1 MSKNKL
7 EKFAENETFPNF
19 FQPSYNEVK
28 EKGFPLKGKWG
39 KIFFKND
46 NPIILELG
54 CGRGEY
60 TVSMAEMF
68 PDKNFIGIDRK
79 GARMWKGC
87 KTSIENSLG
96 NVAFLR
102 MQISNITNYFDKD
115 EISEIWITFPD
126 PQPKRS
132 KINKRLTS
140 TLFLDFYRQ
149 ILKPD
154 GIIHLK
160 TDDDFLYAYTLEVIE
175 DLKEKLIEKQK
186 NIYTSTNL
194 NEILKIE
201 TYYEKMW
208 KEEGKSIKYIK
219 FKLKYEN
226 KEK

>member
-7 EKFAENETFPNF
+7 EKFSENETFPNF
-19 FQPSYNEVK
+19 FQPGYNKVK
-28 EKGFPLKGKWG
+28 EEGFALKGKWA
-39 KIFFKND
+39 KEFFKND
-46 NPIILELG
+46 HPIILELG

-60 TVSMAEMF
+60 TVGMAELF
-68 PDKNFIGIDRK
+68 PNKNFIGIDRK

-87 KTSIENSLG
+87 KASVENNMQ

-102 MQISNITNYFDKD
+102 TQINHILYYFDKE
-115 EISEIWITFPD
+115 EISEVWITFPD

-140 TLFLDFYRQ
+140 PLFLDFYRQ
-149 ILKPD
+149 MLKQD

-175 DLKEKLIEKQK
+175 NLQNELIESQ
-186 NIYTSTNL
+186 NDIYASALVDET
-194 NEILKIE
+194 LKIE

-208 KEEGKSIKYIK
+208 KEEGKSIKYVK
-219 FKLKYEN
+219 FKLK
-226 KEK
+226 

>member
-19 FQPSYNEVK
+19 FQSGYHKIK
-28 EKGFPLKGKWG
+28 EEGFALQGKWT
-39 KIFFKND
+39 KDFFKN
-46 NPIILELG
+46 NQPIILELG

-60 TVSMAEMF
+60 TVGMAEIF
-68 PDKNFIGIDRK
+68 PNKNFIGIDRK

-87 KTSIENSLG
+87 KASIENNMS

-102 MQISNITNYFDKD
+102 TQINHIPYYFGND

-132 KINKRLTS
+132 KANKRLTS
-140 TLFLDFYRQ
+140 PLFLDFYRQ
-149 ILKPD
+149 ILKQD

-160 TDDDFLYAYTLEVIE
+160 TDDDSLYAYTLEVIE
-175 DLKEKLIEKQK
+175 NLQNELIEKQDDIYASV
-186 NIYTSTNL
+186 NIDKT
-194 NEILKIE
+194 LKIE

-208 KEEGKSIKYIK
+208 KEEGKSIKYVK
-219 FKLKYEN
+219 FKLKQ
-226 KEK
+226 

>member
-39 KIFFKND
+39 KDFFKND
-46 NPIILELG
+46 NSIILELG

-60 TVSMAEMF
+60 TISMAEMF
-68 PDKNFIGIDRK
+68 PDKNFVGIDRK

-87 KTSIENSLG
+87 KMSIDNGLK

-160 TDDDFLYAYTLEVIE
+160 TDDDLLYAYTLEVIE
-175 DLKEKLIEKQK
+175 DLKEKLIEKQGD
-186 NIYTSTNL
+186 IYGL
-194 NEILKIE
+194 LDMDDVLKIE

-208 KEEGKSIKYIK
+208 REEGKSIKYIK
-219 FKLKYEN
+219 FKLK
-226 KEK
+226 

>member
-7 EKFAENETFPNF
+7 AKFAENETFPNF
-19 FQPSYNEVK
+19 FQPSYNDIK
-28 EKGFPLKGKWG
+28 ENGFPLKGKWATD
-39 KIFFKND
+39 FFKND

-60 TVSMAEMF
+60 TIGLAEIF

-79 GARMWKGC
+79 GARIWKGC
-87 KTSIENSLG
+87 KTSIENNME

-102 MQISNITNYFDKD
+102 MQINHIVSYFEKN

-132 KINKRLTS
+132 KVNKRLTS
-140 TLFLDFYRQ
+140 PLFLDFYRQ
-149 ILKPD
+149 IVKLG

-160 TDDDFLYAYTLEVIE
+160 TDDDSLYAYTLEVIA
-175 DLKEKLIEKQK
+175 DLGEELIEKQDD
-186 NIYTSTNL
+186 IYASQNPDET
-194 NEILKIE
+194 LKIE

-208 KEEGKSIKYIK
+208 REEGKSIKYIK
-219 FKLKYEN
+219 FKLK
-226 KEK
+226 

>member
-19 FQPSYNEVK
+19 FQPDYHKVK
-28 EKGFPLKGKWG
+28 EEGFTLKGKWATD
-39 KIFFKND
+39 FFKN
-46 NPIILELG
+46 NHPIILELG

-60 TVSMAEMF
+60 TIGMAGLF
-68 PDKNFIGIDRK
+68 PDTNFIGIDRK

-87 KTSIENSLG
+87 KASIENNMQ

-102 MQISNITNYFDKD
+102 TQINHILYYFEKE

-140 TLFLDFYRQ
+140 PLFLDFYRQ
-149 ILKPD
+149 ILKQD

-160 TDDDFLYAYTLEVIE
+160 TDDDLLYAYTLEVVE
-175 DLKEKLIEKQK
+175 NMQNELVENQND
-186 NIYTSTNL
+186 IYASVPVDET
-194 NEILKIE
+194 LKIE

-219 FKLKYEN
+219 FKLKQ
-226 KEK
+226 